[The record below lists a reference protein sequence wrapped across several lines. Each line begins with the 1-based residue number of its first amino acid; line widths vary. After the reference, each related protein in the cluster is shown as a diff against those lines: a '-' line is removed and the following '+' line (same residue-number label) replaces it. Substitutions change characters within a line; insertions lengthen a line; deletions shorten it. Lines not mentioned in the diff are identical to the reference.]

1 MKPKIQTFEPKMK
14 LLLVQSWSVKSS
26 KKYTF
31 GIFKGPKPKNFFKP
45 NPT

>member
-31 GIFKGPKPKNFFKP
+31 AISKGPKTEEFLQ
-45 NPT
+45 T

>member
-31 GIFKGPKPKNFFKP
+31 AIFNSETEEFLQ
-45 NPT
+45 T